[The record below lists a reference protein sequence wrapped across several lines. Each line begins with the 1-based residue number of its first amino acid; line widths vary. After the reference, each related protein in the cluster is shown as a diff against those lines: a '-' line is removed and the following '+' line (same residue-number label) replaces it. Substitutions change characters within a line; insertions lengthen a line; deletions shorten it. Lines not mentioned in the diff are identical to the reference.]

1 MNLTE
6 LHKKSNIK
14 ISLPTFRKIVLNEE
28 TLKPYIKIIDNP
40 KRKSY
45 LVLNE
50 EKILQF
56 FKA

>member
-6 LHKKSNIK
+6 LHKKLNIK

>member
-56 FKA
+56 FQA

>member
-14 ISLPTFRKIVLNEE
+14 ISLPTYRKIVLNAE

-45 LVLNE
+45 LVLN
-50 EKILQF
+50 
-56 FKA
+56 